1 MSRIAPYPLRMPPE
15 LREALEKK
23 AENSHRSLQQEIQL
37 RLEESLEIEPLVS
50 SLKTKGDLYTQIA
63 TLMRDAQQVEGLKK
77 DIETL
82 TIRLTALAESTKGS
96 DNDRFIKI
104 ENQAKVA
111 QEALEKII
119 KNIPLRYEEL
129 DEKPTLAR
137 SIFLNKKAP

>member
-15 LREALEKK
+15 LRGALEKK

-50 SLKTKGDLYTQIA
+50 SLKTKGNLYTQIA

-77 DIETL
+77 EIETL
-82 TIRLTALAESTKGS
+82 NIRLTALAESTKGS

-104 ENQAKVA
+104 ENQAKIA
-111 QEALEKII
+111 QEALEKLM

-129 DEKPTLAR
+129 DEKPILTR
-137 SIFLNKKAP
+137 RIFLNKKAK